1 MDMDLTAKK
10 IMKMKRKWNWSQVT
24 LLNNLNRYKCFFFL
38 IRDDLD
44 NELDTNMPRYD
55 EDIQNEE
62 TIENIVVDTGKTNE
76 VRDKKAGIKRLNF
89 KRKQKD
95 DNTDVLLIDKG
106 IFQIQVKINIYESLF
121 YLFNCL
127 DN

>member
-1 MDMDLTAKK
+1 M
-10 IMKMKRKWNWSQVT
+10 
-24 LLNNLNRYKCFFFL
+24 FFFL

-106 IFQIQVKINIYESLF
+106 IL
-121 YLFNCL
+121 
-127 DN
+127 

>member
-1 MDMDLTAKK
+1 M
-10 IMKMKRKWNWSQVT
+10 
-24 LLNNLNRYKCFFFL
+24 FFFL

-76 VRDKKAGIKRLNF
+76 VRDKKAGHGIKRLNF

-106 IFQIQVKINIYESLF
+106 IF
-121 YLFNCL
+121 
-127 DN
+127 